1 MALKCWT
8 RKFTNKQG
16 KTKTWVNCEE
26 GVKPR
31 NRLPPKPPDIRNRAS
46 LENSPESQENI
57 TKTLRRE
64 EMNKKRD
71 IELQRLK
78 NEMEPSVSRLPD
90 QEKTIEQKE
99 IEAMEK
105 EMKRYR
111 IEEEQQRQES
121 YNRFGMNLQTTGGGG
136 FGNNTLSLKQEL
148 ERDTKLLEQ
157 KIRKQKKE
165 LKKTKEKYKERKD
178 GDEYIKFDE
187 ELLKELEKEL
197 KDLSI
202 VYKEREA
209 LREEREKEREKRDK
223 EREALREEREKER
236 EKRDKEREA
245 LQKEREALDK
255 EREKRYK
262 SLEEEREALRE
273 ERKKFKF

>member
-31 NRLPPKPPDIRNRAS
+31 KRLPEKPPDIRNRAS

-64 EMNKKRD
+64 EMNKRRD
-71 IELQRLK
+71 IELQRLT
-78 NEMEPSVSRLPD
+78 NEMQPSVSRFSD

-121 YNRFGMNLQTTGGGG
+121 YNRFGMHLQTTGGGG

-157 KIRKQKKE
+157 KIRNQKKE
-165 LKKTKEKYKERKD
+165 LKKFKEQKPNIYSDER
-178 GDEYIKFDE
+178 
-187 ELLKELEKEL
+187 LKQLEKEL
-197 KDLSI
+197 KDLPI

-209 LREEREKEREKRDK
+209 REKEREALRKERKAREKEREAREKEREKEREAREKEREALLK
-223 EREALREEREKER
+223 EREALRKEIEK
-236 EKRDKEREA
+236 
-245 LQKEREALDK
+245 L
-255 EREKRYK
+255 
-262 SLEEEREALRE
+262 
-273 ERKKFKF
+273 KF